1 MYKVLLRRFP
11 QTRGESLQLLQ
22 RQRGRVSL
30 VMGGSPGM
38 NIIHRS
44 MHRSVRSRLDGG
56 IPVVVQQRKKN
67 SSCHS
72 IGRRLGAMGASCM
85 QYQYS
90 LSIKDQR
97 RGMFS
102 RKNSNGNVSTC
113 AGDESIDLATSGI
126 DFMHGHLQWNSRT
139 RYCGELGESD
149 VDAEVTVCGWVDR
162 HRNLGGLLFLDI
174 RDHTGVVQVVVDDDA
189 SDHVTHV
196 GDRLR
201 NEWVVSISGGVRRRK
216 DPNATMKTG
225 QIEMTAKDIQ
235 VLNVVTKSL
244 PFTMSESDES
254 VVIGEELRLR
264 NRVLDLRYVVC
275 MRTTCMF
282 CSVFVGVMYIVMCRR
297 PIVAEKLRLRHE
309 ITKSVRRFLE
319 DEHNFIEVETP
330 ILTKS
335 TPEGARDYLVPS
347 RIHHGEWYA
356 LPQSPQLFKQML
368 MIAGYDRYY
377 QVGCSFS
384 SFMVLFFTHHSL
396 Y

>member
-38 NIIHRS
+38 NIMHRS
-44 MHRSVRSRLDGG
+44 MHRGVRSRLDGG
-56 IPVVVQQRKKN
+56 IPVVAEQRKKS

-72 IGRRLGAMGASCM
+72 LGRRLGAMGASCM
-85 QYQYS
+85 QQRYS
-90 LSIKDQR
+90 LCTRDQK
-97 RGMFS
+97 RGFS
-102 RKNSNGNVSTC
+102 RKNGGNVSTC

-139 RYCGELGESD
+139 RYCGELGEPD
-149 VDAEVTVCGWVDR
+149 VDAQVTVCGWVDR

-201 NEWVVSISGGVRRRK
+201 NEWVVSVSGCVRRRK
-216 DPNATMKTG
+216 DPNAMMKTG

-264 NRVLDLRYVVC
+264 NRVLDLRYVWC
-275 MRTTCMF
+275 
-282 CSVFVGVMYIVMCRR
+282 
-297 PIVAEKLRLRHE
+297 
-309 ITKSVRRFLE
+309 
-319 DEHNFIEVETP
+319 
-330 ILTKS
+330 
-335 TPEGARDYLVPS
+335 
-347 RIHHGEWYA
+347 
-356 LPQSPQLFKQML
+356 
-368 MIAGYDRYY
+368 
-377 QVGCSFS
+377 S
-384 SFMVLFFTHHSL
+384 SFCQGVHENMSSRCDV
-396 Y
+396 

>member
-1 MYKVLLRRFP
+1 
-11 QTRGESLQLLQ
+11 
-22 RQRGRVSL
+22 
-30 VMGGSPGM
+30 
-38 NIIHRS
+38 

-85 QYQYS
+85 QHQYS

-149 VDAEVTVCGWVDR
+149 VDAEVTVCGW
-162 HRNLGGLLFLDI
+162 
-174 RDHTGVVQVVVDDDA
+174 VVVDDDA

-264 NRVLDLRYVVC
+264 NRVLDLR
-275 MRTTCMF
+275 
-282 CSVFVGVMYIVMCRR
+282 R
-297 PIVAEKLRLRHE
+297 PIVAENC
-309 ITKSVRRFLE
+309 V
-319 DEHNFIEVETP
+319 
-330 ILTKS
+330 
-335 TPEGARDYLVPS
+335 
-347 RIHHGEWYA
+347 
-356 LPQSPQLFKQML
+356 
-368 MIAGYDRYY
+368 
-377 QVGCSFS
+377 
-384 SFMVLFFTHHSL
+384 
-396 Y
+396 